1 MLEEAQN
8 MIPEPVLYAAYV
20 VLIGIG
26 VAFCTALVAGTY
38 LIWEGI
44 RAFRKLREGKPS
56 MKEFMN
62 A

>member
-1 MLEEAQN
+1 
-8 MIPEPVLYAAYV
+8 MIPEAILYTAYV

-26 VAFCTALVAGTY
+26 VAFGVALIAGTY
-38 LIWEGI
+38 LIWEGV
-44 RAFRKLREGKPS
+44 RAFRKLRDDKPS

>member
-1 MLEEAQN
+1 

>member
-1 MLEEAQN
+1 

-20 VLIGIG
+20 VLTGIG

-38 LIWEGI
+38 LIWECI
-44 RAFRKLREGKPS
+44 RAFRNLRNDKPS